1 MIIQPFEHTALF
13 ISQLENL
20 LTVSDHSNDVSNQ
33 VDIFSNDVLD
43 ITSIDVTPFWKKIFK
58 MTAYNPKNHNPANIC

>member
-1 MIIQPFEHTALF
+1 MIIQPLEHTALF
-13 ISQLENL
+13 ISQLDNL

-43 ITSIDVTPFWKKIFK
+43 ITSIDVTPLWKKIFK
-58 MTAYNPKNHNPANIC
+58 MTAFHPKNHNPANIS